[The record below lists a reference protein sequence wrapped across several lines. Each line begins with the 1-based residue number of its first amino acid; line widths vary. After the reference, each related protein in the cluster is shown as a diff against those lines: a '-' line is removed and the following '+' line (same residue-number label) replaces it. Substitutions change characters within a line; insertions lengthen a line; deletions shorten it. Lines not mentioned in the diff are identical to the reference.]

1 MSIRNTSGLKRGGS
15 KGRTKGVPNKATREA
30 REFCA
35 GIVCDP
41 AYQRRIKQRALTGK
55 LAPVVECMLWHY
67 AHGKPAQPIE
77 QTGDITVT
85 WQSDLLRE
93 RIQRARTRT
102 AETAHEHRK
111 ENP

>member
-15 KGRTKGVPNKATREA
+15 KGRPKGVPNKSTRDA

-41 AYQRRIKQRALTGK
+41 AYQQRIKARALAGK
-55 LAPVVECMLWHY
+55 LSPQMEALLWHY

-102 AETAHEHRK
+102 VETAREHQ
-111 ENP
+111 

>member
-1 MSIRNTSGLKRGGS
+1 MRNLTGLKRGGS
-15 KGRTKGVPNKATREA
+15 PGRTKGVPNKSTRDA

-41 AYQRRIKQRALTGK
+41 AYQQSIRQRALAGK

-102 AETAHEHRK
+102 VETAREHQQ